1 MQLRKVTHTLKG
13 VRATDGAGVSL
24 VRVLGANTTDTYDP
38 FLMLDSFDSTDPDD
52 YRAGFPMHPH
62 RGIETVT
69 FIARGAM
76 VHEDHLGT
84 KATVT
89 DGEAQW
95 LTAGSGAFHS
105 EMPQATERLLG
116 VGKFVV
122 AADHDDARV
131 ECRGLTDPAE
141 KGKSVHPRHAD
152 IRENDVRMQL
162 ACQLQRIGSVVGFL
176 DPADGQCG
184 RIEQFPHGDP
194 DRRLIICN
202 Q

>member
-38 FLMLDSFDSTDPDD
+38 FLMLDSFDSTDPED

-105 EMPQATERLLG
+105 EMPAGDGAPAGRPAMAEPSREVQAHR
-116 VGKFVV
+116 
-122 AADHDDARV
+122 
-131 ECRGLTDPAE
+131 PAQL
-141 KGKSVHPRHAD
+141 PRHHA
-152 IRENDVRMQL
+152 RR
-162 ACQLQRIGSVVGFL
+162 
-176 DPADGQCG
+176 DP
-184 RIEQFPHGDP
+184 RVPV
-194 DRRLIICN
+194 
-202 Q
+202 